1 MTELINNKYLTAI
14 NGSNVTLQGGW
25 GRVDVTFGSSGG
37 KTTMKVNNIG
47 DSWVLQNLGF
57 AVDHISQPNYW
68 YVINGNHREHISP
81 TNFFPPKPVE

>member
-1 MTELINNKYLTAI
+1 M
-14 NGSNVTLQGGW
+14 QGGW

-57 AVDHISQPNYW
+57 AVDWGNPNYTLDNSQKQW
-68 YVINGNHREHISP
+68 FKTTFGLEIN
-81 TNFFPPKPVE
+81 